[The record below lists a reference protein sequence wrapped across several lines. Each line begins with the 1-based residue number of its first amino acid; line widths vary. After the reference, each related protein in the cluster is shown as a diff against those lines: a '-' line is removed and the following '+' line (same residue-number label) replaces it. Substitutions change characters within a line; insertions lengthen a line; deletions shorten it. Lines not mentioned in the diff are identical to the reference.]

1 MKKKLAA
8 ILAGLL
14 VLTMGTTV
22 FAQTDGSASVDSKA
36 QEAEKYKQNISS
48 IEISS
53 GTVSVK
59 AADPKVMDEAKAEA
73 AKAGAV
79 DNVLAMADV
88 HPSVE
93 DASSGLTVKFYISGV
108 SKGDNVYALHQKADG
123 TWEVCNTVVGNG
135 YVKVTLYS
143 FSTIAIV
150 KYDDGA
156 VVTPTQQI
164 NSKDDTDD
172 GNTTNNTTNTTTNN
186 TTNTTTGDTTNTTT
200 NTTTGDTGNTNSTTT
215 NTTGDTNNNGGS
227 TSTTNNNPVDNSVGN
242 TTNST
247 TYNTTNNTTNN
258 TIGNAAVS
266 DNNGAAAGGAA
277 VTRTSAGS
285 SGVATSPKTGSGIP
299 AIPVIALL
307 ALMSIAVCTK
317 KAHSL

>member
-22 FAQTDGSASVDSKA
+22 FAQTDGSPSVDSKA

-123 TWEVCNTVVGNG
+123 AWEVCNTVVGNG

-164 NSKDDTDD
+164 NPKDNTDD
-172 GNTTNNTTNTTTNN
+172 GNTTNNTTSTTTNN
-186 TTNTTTGDTTNTTT
+186 TTNTTTGDTT

-317 KAHSL
+317 KVHSL

>member
-22 FAQTDGSASVDSKA
+22 FAQTDGSPSVDSKA

-73 AKAGAV
+73 AKAGTV

-164 NSKDDTDD
+164 NPKDDTDD
-172 GNTTNNTTNTTTNN
+172 GNTTNNTTTNN
-186 TTNTTTGDTTNTTT
+186 TTNTTTGDTS
-200 NTTTGDTGNTNSTTT
+200 NTNSTTT
-215 NTTGDTNNNGGS
+215 
-227 TSTTNNNPVDNSVGN
+227 NNPVDNSVGN

>member
-22 FAQTDGSASVDSKA
+22 FAQTDGSPSVDSKA

-73 AKAGAV
+73 AKAGTV

-164 NSKDDTDD
+164 NPKDDTDN

-186 TTNTTTGDTTNTTT
+186 
-200 NTTTGDTGNTNSTTT
+200 TT

-258 TIGNAAVS
+258 TIGNAAAS

-277 VTRTSAGS
+277 VIRTSAGS

>member
-22 FAQTDGSASVDSKA
+22 FAQTDGSPSVDSKA

-164 NSKDDTDD
+164 NPKDDTDD
-172 GNTTNNTTNTTTNN
+172 GNTTNNTT
-186 TTNTTTGDTTNTTT
+186 
-200 NTTTGDTGNTNSTTT
+200 NTNSTTT

-258 TIGNAAVS
+258 TIGNAAAS

>member
-22 FAQTDGSASVDSKA
+22 FAQTDGSPSVDSKA

-73 AKAGAV
+73 AKAGTV

-164 NSKDDTDD
+164 NPKDDTDD
-172 GNTTNNTTNTTTNN
+172 GNTTNNTTTNN
-186 TTNTTTGDTTNTTT
+186 TT

-258 TIGNAAVS
+258 TIGNAAAS

-307 ALMSIAVCTK
+307 ALLSIAVCTK

>member
-22 FAQTDGSASVDSKA
+22 FAQTDGSPSVDSKA

-73 AKAGAV
+73 AKAGTV

-164 NSKDDTDD
+164 NPKDDTDD

-186 TTNTTTGDTTNTTT
+186 TT

-247 TYNTTNNTTNN
+247 TYNTTNNTTNT
-258 TIGNAAVS
+258 TIGNAAAS

>member
-22 FAQTDGSASVDSKA
+22 FAQTDGSPSVDSKA

-73 AKAGAV
+73 AKAGTV

-164 NSKDDTDD
+164 NPKDDTDN
-172 GNTTNNTTNTTTNN
+172 GNTTNN
-186 TTNTTTGDTTNTTT
+186 
-200 NTTTGDTGNTNSTTT
+200 TT

-258 TIGNAAVS
+258 TIGNAAAS

>member
-22 FAQTDGSASVDSKA
+22 FARTDGSPSVDSKA

-73 AKAGAV
+73 AKAGTV

-164 NSKDDTDD
+164 NPKDDTDN

-186 TTNTTTGDTTNTTT
+186 TT

-258 TIGNAAVS
+258 TIGNAAAS

>member
-22 FAQTDGSASVDSKA
+22 FAQTDGSPSVDSKA

-73 AKAGAV
+73 AKAGTV

-164 NSKDDTDD
+164 NPKDDTDN

-186 TTNTTTGDTTNTTT
+186 TT

-258 TIGNAAVS
+258 TIGNAAAS
-266 DNNGAAAGGAA
+266 DNNGATAGGAA

>member
-22 FAQTDGSASVDSKA
+22 FAQTDGSPSVDSKA

-172 GNTTNNTTNTTTNN
+172 GNTTNNTTNTTT
-186 TTNTTTGDTTNTTT
+186 
-200 NTTTGDTGNTNSTTT
+200 GDTGNTNSTTT

>member
-22 FAQTDGSASVDSKA
+22 FAQTDGSPSVDSKA

-73 AKAGAV
+73 AKAGTV

-93 DASSGLTVKFYISGV
+93 DDSSGLTVKFYISGV

-164 NSKDDTDD
+164 NPKDDTDD
-172 GNTTNNTTNTTTNN
+172 GNTTNNTTTNN
-186 TTNTTTGDTTNTTT
+186 TT

-258 TIGNAAVS
+258 TIGNAAAS

>member
-22 FAQTDGSASVDSKA
+22 FAQTDGSPSVDSKA

-73 AKAGAV
+73 AKAGTV

-164 NSKDDTDD
+164 NPKDDTDD
-172 GNTTNNTTNTTTNN
+172 GNTTNNTTTNN
-186 TTNTTTGDTTNTTT
+186 TT

-227 TSTTNNNPVDNSVGN
+227 TSTTNNNHVDNSVGN

-258 TIGNAAVS
+258 TIGNAAAS

>member
-22 FAQTDGSASVDSKA
+22 FAQTDGSPSVDSKA

-73 AKAGAV
+73 AKAGTV

-164 NSKDDTDD
+164 TSKDDTDD
-172 GNTTNNTTNTTTNN
+172 GNTTNNTTTNN
-186 TTNTTTGDTTNTTT
+186 TT

-258 TIGNAAVS
+258 TIGNAAAS

-285 SGVATSPKTGSGIP
+285 SGAATSPKTGSGIP